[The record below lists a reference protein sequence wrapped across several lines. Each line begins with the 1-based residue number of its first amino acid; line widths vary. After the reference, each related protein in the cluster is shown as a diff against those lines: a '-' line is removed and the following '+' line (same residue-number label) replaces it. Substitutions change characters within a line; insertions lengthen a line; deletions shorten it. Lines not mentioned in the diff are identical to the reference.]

1 MPSSSV
7 YRARFGSLIRAYQ
20 LIGYDPGRDYQYIE
34 TNRAIWS
41 MFPGVLA
48 ETVAKIEEAGG
59 TVQFNK
65 STDIL
70 TINEEFTASIIIAR
84 RLRSP
89 TGFLR
94 WKLRLDTGLRPDITI
109 AIRMDG
115 NNETILDYYLLPS
128 MDILSDKLRLAE
140 ETGSIS
146 TPIGSKILTL
156 SSILARVISWELP
169 HDWSIGPG
177 NRFCSDLSNKGH
189 QSAVA

>member
-1 MPSSSV
+1 MAVRAERAFVAVIDQDFFLAAQRIINERSKRLTNQEMLDSLSLLLKQKGHLSGLVIDEVDDMPSSSV

-34 TNRAIWS
+34 TNRAIRS

-84 RLRSP
+84 CLRSP

-109 AIRMDG
+109 AIRMG
-115 NNETILDYYLLPS
+115 GGMTN
-128 MDILSDKLRLAE
+128 
-140 ETGSIS
+140 
-146 TPIGSKILTL
+146 
-156 SSILARVISWELP
+156 V
-169 HDWSIGPG
+169 
-177 NRFCSDLSNKGH
+177 
-189 QSAVA
+189 SAVSAAQHGHSE